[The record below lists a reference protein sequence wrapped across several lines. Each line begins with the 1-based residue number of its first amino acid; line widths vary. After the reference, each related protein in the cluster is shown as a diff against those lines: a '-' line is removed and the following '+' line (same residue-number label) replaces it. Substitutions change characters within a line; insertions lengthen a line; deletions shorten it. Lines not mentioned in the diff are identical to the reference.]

1 MKVKETKE
9 GCWYKGKFIPVWG
22 GLYSNTSQE
31 FFRGALLGL
40 SRTLKCDDSAC
51 VCVEENI
58 SDEEY
63 EKRFVLKGNNE
74 TRTD

>member
-1 MKVKETKE
+1 MKVKTTTE
-9 GCWYKGKFIPVWG
+9 GCWFKGRFIPVWG
-22 GLYSNTSQE
+22 GLYDGTSID
-31 FFRGALLGL
+31 FFRGALPGI

>member
-1 MKVKETKE
+1 MTLFNSDQYGVYAKE
-9 GCWYKGKFIPVWG
+9 GVAPTLRAGK
-22 GLYSNTSQE
+22 
-31 FFRGALLGL
+31 A
-40 SRTLKCDDSAC
+40 DAA
-51 VCVEENI
+51 VCVEEDI